1 MPIAGTRRWSVAT
14 LIAVAVALGGCATMN
29 QNECM
34 AVDWRTIGYEDGVN
48 GYSGDHIA
56 QHRRACAKY
65 GVTPDLNLYQAGR
78 AQGLREYCRPQ
89 NGYEVG
95 ARGGSYNGSCPA
107 DMEDGFV
114 DAYQS
119 GRQLYMLTSR
129 VANTANRIEA
139 AHRELDQVEHEIIA
153 SSVVVVNDKS
163 SSEDRAH
170 GLVDTQQL
178 AEKAGRLKTEIA
190 ELERNKLRYEQDL
203 EDYRAAIPPSR

>member
-1 MPIAGTRRWSVAT
+1 MPITGTRRWSVAT
-14 LIAVAVALGGCATMN
+14 LIAVAVALGGCTTMN

-34 AVDWRTIGYEDGVN
+34 AVDWRTIGYEDGAN

-107 DMEDGFV
+107 DMQDGFV

-153 SSVVVVNDKS
+153 SSVVVVSDKS

-203 EDYRAAIPPSR
+203 EDYRAAIPPNR

>member
-1 MPIAGTRRWSVAT
+1 MPVTGTRRWSVAT
-14 LIAVAVALGGCATMN
+14 LIAVAVALGGCTTMN

-34 AVDWRTIGYEDGVN
+34 AVDWRTIGYEDGAN

-95 ARGGSYNGSCPA
+95 VRGGSYNGSCPA
-107 DMEDGFV
+107 DMQDGFV

-153 SSVVVVNDKS
+153 SSVVVVSDKS

-203 EDYRAAIPPSR
+203 EDYRAAIPPNR